1 MEERSLNNIIP
12 SLYRRASIWHFLF
25 SVMIIFVIWEAY
37 IEFPL
42 STAFS
47 TPSVMQAM
55 SPDEIGF
62 IEHSEHSLTFL
73 QFSLG
78 YGPAFWL
85 IPIAAVKFFGSE
97 TAVLISRIIFVSMKY
112 AGIFCVALPL
122 VAKRK
127 TPAAC
132 VFLALTATT
141 PGFFFFGKIISPE
154 YELIFFAALTM
165 SMLFL
170 DDGRNSRFFIAAL
183 VFASAALA
191 TKITAAPLLFFTAI
205 YGLACFFLR
214 PQRSLHERRLL
225 IRSLAGCAAS
235 WIVLILL
242 CGPVEVVR
250 QINDAMSIVSQSEY
264 NFSTLKMA
272 FTRTGIT
279 WDQIMI
285 GGLVPDFIPV
295 IISTLCLALGGIVI
309 RKVTAP
315 FITAVTGTLA
325 AIIVLYQCAI
335 HAGAVGWYLF
345 LPATLFIICASY
357 TLTLLSQKIS
367 IAFFLLTVLS
377 FSYHDRHRIQ
387 DRINFKR
394 ENVNM
399 IAKSVDVAGSV
410 IKDIQNRYP
419 CAKSVSLDFLIASN
433 DVDGYIPMR
442 TALNLRST
450 KKYFSPD
457 VVLLNSFLI
466 SHREGSP
473 LLNYVF
479 NGDLSAYQE
488 IQKDSD
494 FVLLI
499 KKGIYEN
506 ACSANATT

>member
-1 MEERSLNNIIP
+1 MSV
-12 SLYRRASIWHFLF
+12 WHFLF
-25 SVMIIFVIWEAY
+25 SVMIVFVIWEAY

-47 TPSVMQAM
+47 TPSVMQAT

-62 IEHSEHSLTFL
+62 IEHSERSQTFL

-97 TAVLISRIIFVSMKY
+97 TAVLISRIIFISMKY
-112 AGIFCVALPL
+112 AGILCVALPL

-127 TPAAC
+127 ALAAC

-183 VFASAALA
+183 FFASAAFA
-191 TKITAAPLLFFTAI
+191 TKITAAPLLFFTAV
-205 YGLACFFLR
+205 YGITCFFLK
-214 PQRSLHERRLL
+214 PQRSLSEGRLL
-225 IRSLAGCAAS
+225 IRSLGGCTVA

-242 CGPVEVVR
+242 CGPLDVVR
-250 QINDAMSIVSQSEY
+250 QINDAMSIVSQSQY
-264 NFSTLKMA
+264 DFSALKMA
-272 FTRTGIT
+272 FTRTDNT

-285 GGLVPDFIPV
+285 GGLVPDFMPV
-295 IISTLCLALGGIVI
+295 IISILCLALGGIVI
-309 RKVTAP
+309 RKVTALL
-315 FITAVTGTLA
+315 ITATIGTLA
-325 AIIVLYQCAI
+325 AIIVLYQCII

-345 LPATLFIICASY
+345 LPSMLFIICASY
-357 TLTLLSQKIS
+357 TLTLVSQKIS
-367 IAFFLLTVLS
+367 IAFLFIIVLS

-399 IAKSVDVAGSV
+399 IAKSVSAAGSV
-410 IKDIQNRYP
+410 IETIQRRYP
-419 CAKSVSLDFLIASN
+419 CAKSVSLDFLIASS
-433 DVDGYIPMR
+433 DVDAYIPMR
-442 TALNLRST
+442 TALNLHST

-466 SHREGSP
+466 SHRGGSP

-479 NGDLSAYQE
+479 NGDLSLYQE
-488 IQKDSD
+488 IEKDAD

-499 KKGIYEN
+499 KKSIYKN
-506 ACSANATT
+506 ACSASATT